1 VSEEERHTQSSL
13 TTRTLLLGRARFIG
27 AAASLELTSLPL
39 PRPTTPPPPPPLPP
53 PPLPRLPSPRLTLA
67 LPLLSSS
74 MSSLSRPFFFG
85 EGLVAWLLAFSL
97 AAAALAIV
105 AFFSPA
111 AAAALGATFPPGA
124 AAADTAAAA
133 LTGLVF

>member
-1 VSEEERHTQSSL
+1 
-13 TTRTLLLGRARFIG
+13 
-27 AAASLELTSLPL
+27 
-39 PRPTTPPPPPPLPP
+39 
-53 PPLPRLPSPRLTLA
+53 
-67 LPLLSSS
+67 

-97 AAAALAIV
+97 AAAALAFV
-105 AFFSPA
+105 AFFLP
-111 AAAALGATFPPGA
+111 AALGATFPSGA